1 MSLSAFVLVDA
12 ILLIGNHTISE
23 YLLNDHPLTSGFEED
38 RCPTCDEPRGKVTWC
53 HTFWP
58 TAARALRR

>member
-23 YLLNDHPLTSGFEED
+23 YLRFASLEEAVAPASDGAHRRSDPSGSNAD
-38 RCPTCDEPRGKVTWC
+38 RHQVKS
-53 HTFWP
+53 
-58 TAARALRR
+58 